1 MTVSDRAVA
10 VRPVELADA
19 PAFQALGAEA
29 FGVPAMPPPAPT
41 AETWP
46 PAGARPWGAF
56 DGDAL
61 AARLLVRG
69 FTSWFHGATLPTA
82 GVAGVTVA
90 AEARGGGLVRALFDA
105 ALGEAR
111 ERGEV
116 ISTLY
121 PSAAGIYQGLGYGI
135 VGGFDTVHV
144 PLAALA
150 RVAAPTDGT
159 RARRAEAADLPAV
172 RATYDAWA
180 AGQNGPLT
188 RAEPPFAMDE
198 ALLSEH
204 TGVTLA
210 VDAADRVVGFA
221 SWDRGSGYD
230 RTGRLEVE
238 DLVALTPDAAR
249 TLWRALGSFGMVV
262 GAVALSTSGLDPA
275 RLVLP
280 DHAATLAAREAY
292 MLRVLDVPSALGAA
306 RVAPLTARVP
316 FAVVGR
322 GDAVGPGDR
331 LRGAWTLEV
340 ADGAVHVTRDG
351 DAPASPADA
360 DRPTFTPAGLAASYA
375 GAQSTANLRL
385 AGQLTGPAHDD
396 LVWDAVWGGRQVHVR
411 DYF

>member
-1 MTVSDRAVA
+1 VTVT
-10 VRPVELADA
+10 VRPVDFADA

-29 FGVPAMPPPAPT
+29 FGVPATPPPAPT

-46 PAGARPWGAF
+46 PANARPWGAF
-56 DGDAL
+56 DGGTL
-61 AARLLVRG
+61 VARLLVRG

-82 GVAGVTVA
+82 GFAGVTVA
-90 AEARGGGLVRALFDA
+90 AEARGGGLVRALFKA

-116 ISTLY
+116 VSTLF
-121 PSAAGIYQGLGYGI
+121 PSAAGIYQGLGYGT

-144 PLAALA
+144 PLSALA
-150 RVAAPTDGT
+150 RVPAPTDGT
-159 RARRAEAADLPAV
+159 RARRAVAEDLPAV
-172 RATYDAWA
+172 RAVYDAWA

-188 RAEPPFAMDE
+188 RVEAPFALDD
-198 ALLSEH
+198 AGLGEH

-221 SWDRGSGYD
+221 SWDRGPGYD
-230 RTGRLEVE
+230 RTGHLEVE

-262 GAVALSTSGLDPA
+262 GALALTTSGLDPA

-292 MLRVLDVPSALGAA
+292 MLRILDVPGALGAA
-306 RVAPLTARVP
+306 RVAPITVRVP
-316 FAVVGR
+316 FAVAGR
-322 GDAVGPGDR
+322 GDSVGPGDP

-340 ADGAVHVTRDG
+340 DEGTVHVTRDG
-351 DAPASPADA
+351 DAPDSPAHA
-360 DRPTFTPAGLAASYA
+360 DRPTFTPAGLAASCA

-385 AGQLTGPAHDD
+385 AGQLAGPAAHD
-396 LVWDAVWGGRQVHVR
+396 LAWDAVWGGRQVHVR

>member
-1 MTVSDRAVA
+1 VTVT
-10 VRPVELADA
+10 VRPVDLADA

-29 FGVPAMPPPAPT
+29 FGVPATPTPAPT
-41 AETWP
+41 AATWP
-46 PAGARPWGAF
+46 PAEARPWGAF
-56 DGDAL
+56 DGDTL

-82 GVAGVTVA
+82 GFAGVTVA
-90 AEARGGGLVRALFDA
+90 AEARGGGLVRRLFDA
-105 ALGEAR
+105 ALAEAL

-121 PSAAGIYQGLGYGI
+121 PSAAGIYQGLGYAT
-135 VGGFDTVHV
+135 VGAFDTVHV
-144 PLAALA
+144 PLSALA
-150 RVAAPTDGT
+150 RVPAPADGT
-159 RARRAEAADLPAV
+159 RARRAGARDLPAV
-172 RATYDAWA
+172 RAVYDAWA

-188 RAEPPFAMDE
+188 RIETPFAVDE
-198 ALLSEH
+198 SVLDEH

-210 VDAADRVVGFA
+210 VDPADRVVGFA
-221 SWDRGSGYD
+221 TWDRGPGHD

-280 DHAATLAAREAY
+280 DHAATLAAHDPY
-292 MLRVLDVPSALGAA
+292 MLRILDVPGALGPA
-306 RVAPLTARVP
+306 RVAHVTARVP
-316 FAVVGR
+316 FAVSGR
-322 GDAVGPGDR
+322 GHAVGPSDR
-331 LRGAWTLEV
+331 LAGAWTLEV
-340 ADGAVHVTRDG
+340 VEGAVHVTRDG
-351 DAPASPADA
+351 DAPASPAEA

-385 AGQLTGPAHDD
+385 AGHLAGPATHD
-396 LVWDAVWGGRQVHVR
+396 LLWDALWGGRQVHVR